1 MSAKHERL
9 GLGALLGV
17 VLAGLALDP
26 VLGAEIGAREVTAL
40 LFKASYGARP
50 DLAGRDLSELD
61 LAGLDFKSARLGGSN
76 LYGADL
82 TGANLAATDLRG
94 ARLDRATITGAE
106 FSSADL
112 AGARIL
118 TPTVFTSLERDRRE
132 APRFAGA
139 RMADVEV
146 AGALDW
152 TDFRW
157 ADLTRAVFG
166 ARGMADKSQ
175 IATGASLEGANFSEA
190 VLSDASLAGAKLRYA
205 KFVGADLRGA
215 DLRGADLTRA
225 DFSDADLAGADVT
238 GANLDEADFSGARG
252 FAEMKGYALARNGD
266 RVLGR

>member
-1 MSAKHERL
+1 MSARHKRI
-9 GLGALLGV
+9 GLGAIAGLM
-17 VLAGLALDP
+17 LAGP
-26 VLGAEIGAREVTAL
+26 VLGAEIGAREVTTL
-40 LFKASYGARP
+40 LFKASHGAAP
-50 DLAGRDLSELD
+50 DLVGRDLSELD
-61 LAGLDFKSARLGGSN
+61 LAGLDFKGARLGGSN

-94 ARLDRATITGAE
+94 ARLDRATITDAE

-112 AGARIL
+112 TGARIL
-118 TPTVFTSLERDRRE
+118 RPTVFTSLEPDRRE

-157 ADLTRAVFG
+157 ADLTRAAFG
-166 ARGMADKSQ
+166 ARAAEGKSQ
-175 IATGASLEGANFSEA
+175 IATGASLEGANFGEA
-190 VLSDASLAGAKLRYA
+190 VLRDASLAGAKLRFA
-205 KFVGADLRGA
+205 KFVSADLRGA
-215 DLRGADLTRA
+215 DFSGTDLTRA

-252 FAEMKGYALARNGD
+252 LAEIKGYALARNAD